1 MLAQSSGVLIG
12 SVEDETGGAMPGTTV
27 TVTND
32 DTGLSVTSVSDDS
45 GVYHFPRLPLGTYTV
60 VAEQPG
66 FKQGVREGVVL
77 TVAQQ
82 VRVNIVLQVGEI
94 SEQVIVQDTAV
105 LLESETSAM
114 SGLVDEQQM
123 EELPLNGRDFY
134 QLAYL
139 QPGATQV
146 TMGGSNPWT
155 NGDPG
160 TGIMKLAL
168 NGMRPSMSN
177 ALMDGTDINEP
188 TYNVPPGG
196 VAGALG
202 VEAIKEFRVL
212 TNNYSAEYGR
222 NAGGIVTTATKS
234 GTNEFHGS
242 VYFFHRNDNFDASN
256 FFDPIVNGVKSKP
269 EFRRN
274 QFGVSLGGPIVQDK
288 TFFFV
293 NYEGLREF
301 RQITSNTPVPDDNAR
316 RGLITDD
323 TTGELVDIGVD
334 PRVVPFM
341 NLFPVANSTNL
352 GGGIAL
358 WSGTQPRDSFNDYI
372 MGRIDH
378 VFDEDNRIFARYTYD
393 NSEAIKPFQGTL
405 TPGFPALADRF
416 SHYFTAEYQKIFS
429 PTLINEARIGFNR
442 SHILNL
448 PAKEHPETLT
458 CIPQDDAGNPLPCD
472 FGFGLLMG
480 TVRVGGFNAIGNFT
494 VIGGPSNTFQYQDT
508 LIHTVG
514 KHSLKYGADVRRMQN
529 NGLFGTRWGFYGF
542 PNLEA
547 FLRAEP
553 SSFGN
558 GYVPALNDP
567 VLNPQNQGSLSDT
580 ARGYRQTQMNFF
592 IQDDIQINPDFTL
605 NLGLRWELNLPPT
618 ESNGRLANIR
628 DLGYLDQSTG
638 RFVPVDTSTTVGE
651 PLMKLPKALIQPR
664 IGFAWNL
671 LGDDKTV
678 LRGGFGIFHDQL
690 WMNLYGNTRQL
701 FPFAASIS
709 QISPVFLDP
718 LKGRE
723 ITVGTQAG
731 GTQIQYEAEA
741 PYVMQFN
748 LQLQR
753 EIARNTVLK
762 LSYIGSQ
769 GRHLVSSGR
778 SNAREFQLQSDGKP
792 IFIHSQGPLSG
803 PGRPPL
809 GPRVNPNFG
818 NVSCQCQA
826 WNSSYNAAQIE
837 VERRFSAGLRFQTH
851 YTWARPI
858 DDISGPFSSDFNN
871 DPGTP
876 HFIFNTTLDRGL
888 SSFEVQHKWVSNWT
902 WELPIGPGRRLGA
915 DMSGAAAAI
924 LGDWEISGILTTYG
938 GYPFTVRNGHDNA
951 GQGGNHNRP
960 NQIRDVPMPQTVEMW
975 FDPSAFQMNEPG
987 TLGNVGRNHLV
998 GPTLTNM
1005 DITLTKDFRVGE
1017 NRAIQ
1022 FRAEFFNVLNS
1033 ANLEAPLNTQDAVG
1047 TGGDGQ
1053 SVFNRSIYIN
1063 EMGEKI
1069 YPAPISTSG
1078 RIFRTVT
1085 NAREIQFAL
1094 RFIF

>member
-1 MLAQSSGVLIG
+1 MERSPLRIILIALASLLLATAPLLAQASSGVITG
-12 SVEDETGGAMPGTTV
+12 SIEDETGGAIPGTTV

-32 DTGLSVTSVSDDS
+32 DTGLSWTAVTDDS
-45 GVYHFPRLPLGTYTV
+45 GVYRLPRLPLGTYTIV
-60 VAEQPG
+60 VEQPG
-66 FKQGVREGVVL
+66 FKQGVQEGVVL

-82 VRVNIVLQVGEI
+82 VTANIVLQIGEI
-94 SEQVIVQDTAV
+94 SEQVIVQGTAV
-105 LLESETSAM
+105 LLESKTSAM

-146 TMGGSNPWT
+146 VMGGSNPWT
-155 NGDPG
+155 NGEPG

-234 GTNEFHGS
+234 GTNELHGS
-242 VYFFHRNDNFDASN
+242 LYFFHRNDNFDAPN
-256 FFDPIVNGVKSKP
+256 YFEPGDKP

-274 QFGVSLGGPIVQDK
+274 QFGVSLGGPIVKDK
-288 TFFFV
+288 TFFFF
-293 NYEGLREF
+293 NYEGLRELK
-301 RQITSNTPVPDDNAR
+301 QITANTPVPDDFAR
-316 RGLITDD
+316 RGLLEDPDNQGQYID
-323 TTGELVDIGVD
+323 VGVD

-341 NLFPVANSTNL
+341 NLFPVANSTEL

-358 WSGTQPRDSFNDYI
+358 WSGAQPRDSYNDYV

-378 VFDEDNRIFARYTYD
+378 SFDEDNRIFARYTFD
-393 NSEAIKPFQGTL
+393 DSEAIKPFQGTL

-416 SHYFTAEYQKIFS
+416 SHYFTAEYQKIIS
-429 PTLINEARIGFNR
+429 PTLINEARFGFNR
-442 SHILNL
+442 SSIFNL
-448 PAKEHPETLT
+448 PAQEHPQTLT

-480 TVRVGGFNAIGNFT
+480 TVRVGGYNAIGNFT

-508 LIHTVG
+508 LIHSVG
-514 KHSLKYGADVRRMQN
+514 KHSLKYGVDARRMQN

-542 PNLEA
+542 DNIEA
-547 FLRAEP
+547 FLKAEP
-553 SSFGN
+553 RSFGN
-558 GYVPALNDP
+558 GFVPAVDDP
-567 VLNPQNQGSLSDT
+567 VQNPQNQSSLSDT
-580 ARGYRQTQMNFF
+580 ARGYRQTQINFF
-592 IQDDIQINPDFTL
+592 IQDDIQINSDFTL
-605 NLGLRWELNLPPT
+605 NLGFRWELNLPPT

-628 DLGYLDQSTG
+628 NLGYLDQSLG
-638 RFVPVDTSTTVGE
+638 RYVPVDTTTTVGE
-651 PLMKLPKALIQPR
+651 PLMKLPKNMIQPR
-664 IGFAWNL
+664 IGFAWNF

-709 QISPVFLDP
+709 QLFPVFLDP
-718 LKGRE
+718 LQGRE
-723 ITVGTQAG
+723 TTVGTQPG
-731 GTQIQYEAEA
+731 GTHMQYLAEA

-778 SNAREFQLQSDGKP
+778 ANVAEFELLPNGKP
-792 IFIHSQGPLSG
+792 FWAVPN
-803 PGRPPL
+803 

-818 NVSCQCQA
+818 STSCQCQA

-837 VERRFSAGLRFQTH
+837 IERRFSAGFRFQTH

-876 HFIFNTTLDRGL
+876 HFLFNTTLDRGL

-902 WELPIGPGRRLGA
+902 WEVPIGPGRRFGA
-915 DMSGAAAAI
+915 DMSGAAASI
-924 LGDWEISGILTTYG
+924 LGDWNISGILTTYG
-938 GYPFTVRNGHDNA
+938 GYAFTVRNAFDRA
-951 GQGGNHNRP
+951 GQRGNHNRP
-960 NQIRDVPMPQTVEMW
+960 NQISPIVMTRTVEEW
-975 FDPSAFQMNEPG
+975 FDPRAFELNDVG
-987 TLGNVGRNHLV
+987 TLGNVGRNHLI

-1005 DITLTKDFRVGE
+1005 DITLTKDFRIGE
-1017 NRAIQ
+1017 DKAIQ
-1022 FRAEFFNVLNS
+1022 FRAEFFNLLDN
-1033 ANLEAPLNTQDAVG
+1033 ANFEAPLNTQDAVG
-1047 TGGDGQ
+1047 TGGDGE
-1053 SVFNRSIYIN
+1053 SIFASASGQIL
-1063 EMGEKI
+1063 
-1069 YPAPISTSG
+1069 PTAG

-1094 RFIF
+1094 KFIF